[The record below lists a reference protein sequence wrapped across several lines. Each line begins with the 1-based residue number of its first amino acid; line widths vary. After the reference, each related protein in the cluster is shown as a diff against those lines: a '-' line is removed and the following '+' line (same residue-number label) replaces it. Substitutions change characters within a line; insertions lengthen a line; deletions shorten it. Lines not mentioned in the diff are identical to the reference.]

1 MATEEGSPTIIVD
14 DEVAGERD
22 STLGDDT
29 ASSTESIRSSII
41 DYRHENGRTYHRYK
55 DGKYNIPNDDQENER
70 LDLQHHLFLLTLDN
84 KLGLSPPNL
93 PGHKVKR
100 VLDLGTGTGIWAM
113 DFGDEHPETEVIGV
127 DLSPIQPSL
136 YLSSVPPNVQ
146 FLIDDIDEDWNY
158 SEPFDYIHSRMMNF
172 SVTNWTD
179 YLRKGFENLA
189 PGGYMEVQE
198 IDAFHGS
205 DDGTLTKDHA
215 LFRWCDHL
223 RDAAGKLG
231 RPYEKTE
238 NLKRFMAEVGFTD
251 IHETLFKW
259 PINQWPKDKTF
270 KELGAWHNENSTS
283 FLEAATLAPLTRGLG
298 WSAEEVRTFLTEVR
312 KDLNNSKIHA
322 YSPVRVVYGRKPE
335 P

>member
-1 MATEEGSPTIIVD
+1 MGGPITDTRMERFNLPLTE
-14 DEVAGERD
+14 
-22 STLGDDT
+22 
-29 ASSTESIRSSII
+29 
-41 DYRHENGRTYHRYK
+41 
-55 DGKYNIPNDDQENER
+55 YNIPNDDQENER
-70 LDLQHHLFLLTLDN
+70 LDLQHHLFLLTLDS

-93 PGHKVKR
+93 PRHKVKR

-113 DFGDEHPETEVIGV
+113 DFGDEHPEAEVEAMVLKI
-127 DLSPIQPSL
+127 
-136 YLSSVPPNVQ
+136 
-146 FLIDDIDEDWNY
+146 
-158 SEPFDYIHSRMMNF
+158 MMNF
-172 SVTNWTD
+172 SVTNWTG

-198 IDAFHGS
+198 IDAFHCS

-259 PINQWPKDKTF
+259 PINQWPKDKRF
-270 KELGAWHNENSTS
+270 KELGAWHNENSSS

-298 WSAEEVRTFLTEVR
+298 WSAEEVRTFLTEPCR
-312 KDLNNSKIHA
+312 IWKEARALKKGIQMQD
-322 YSPVRVVYGRKPE
+322 E
-335 P
+335 